1 MSTIYCSYITPMPPL
16 VYHHQV
22 NLTIREDK
30 VKGIYVAGVT
40 EEYVT
45 SHTELLDIMSIGEWY
60 TFEKKM
66 LTMCVYV
73 CGMYVYWVRRN
84 SG

>member
-1 MSTIYCSYITPMPPL
+1 M
-16 VYHHQV
+16 
-22 NLTIREDK
+22 
-30 VKGIYVAGVT
+30 KGIYVAGVT